1 MGKIE
6 VMDHALA
13 NQIAAGEVVERPA
26 SVVKELI
33 ENAIDAHAK
42 NIRVSVFNAGRT
54 KIVVEDDGEGM
65 DRVDALLAF
74 KRHATSKLKKTLG
87 LFRIKTLGFRGEAL
101 PSIASVSKLTL
112 VTSTGSGTGTEI
124 VLEDEQEIVKDASLR
139 KGTIVTVEELF
150 YNTPA
155 RLKYLKTDYTE
166 NAATTEI
173 VSRLALAHP
182 DVAFSFSLDDRI
194 QFETTGRGELL
205 EVILTIYG
213 HGVASKMIPF
223 SFETNDFAVFGF
235 LGKAELA
242 KSNRYYIITLLNGR
256 NVYMPKV
263 QAAVIDAYHD
273 FIPPTRYPFVII
285 NFVIDHSLVDV
296 NVHPSKREVRFS
308 KELELRLALLE
319 HIPTALRK
327 SNLIVD
333 VDTTRKVVQAP
344 VNEVVHQ
351 QLSLDISASKVSE
364 SAFENLPM
372 PSTLPLKERDEEI
385 ISIPKYVT
393 EASPKRVSLKAIA
406 QMHQTYI
413 IADDLAGGFYLVDQ
427 HAANER
433 INYEEFQK
441 VLLNQ
446 MTVMEPLF
454 PQVIH
459 IHPSDM
465 LRLTNEKLEL
475 LRATGIE
482 LEPFGLNTFKVIRV
496 PTWAKSYDEKVY
508 IEDLLDQVLHGDKLD
523 LGKLRTHAI
532 ATMACKASIKA
543 NDYLSIVEMQYL
555 LDRLMTCDNPYACP
569 HGRPTV
575 IHYNKYELEKLFKRT
590 GV

>member
-33 ENAIDAHAK
+33 ENALDANAK
-42 NIRVSVFNAGRT
+42 NIRVAIFDAGRIR
-54 KIVVEDDGEGM
+54 IVVEDDGEGM
-65 DRVDALLAF
+65 DRDDAVLAF
-74 KRHATSKLKKTLG
+74 KRHATSKLKRTLD

-112 VTSTGSGTGTEI
+112 VTSTGIGVGTEI
-124 VLEDEQEIVKDASLR
+124 VIEGETEIVKDASLR
-139 KGTIVTVEELF
+139 QGTIVSVEELF

-166 NAATTEI
+166 NAATTEV

-182 DVAFSFSLDDRI
+182 DVAFAFSIDERI

-205 EVILTIYG
+205 EVILKIYG
-213 HGVASKMIPF
+213 HGVASKMMPF
-223 SFETNDFAVFGF
+223 SLETNDFSVSGY

-263 QAAVIDAYHD
+263 QSAIIDAYND
-273 FIPPTRYPFVII
+273 FIPLTRYPFVII
-285 NFVIDHSLVDV
+285 NLHVDHALVDV
-296 NVHPSKREVRFS
+296 NVHPSKKEVRFS

-319 HIPTALRK
+319 KIPLALRQ

-333 VDTTRKVVQAP
+333 VDTSKKAMP
-344 VNEVVHQ
+344 IMSEDISHQ
-351 QLSLDISASKVSE
+351 QLSLEFVPEQSGAHIADKIPQS
-364 SAFENLPM
+364 
-372 PSTLPLKERDEEI
+372 STLQIKDSENEDTGKSNEPLTIHRQGI
-385 ISIPKYVT
+385 T
-393 EASPKRVSLKAIA
+393 LRAIA

-413 IADDLAGGFYLVDQ
+413 IADDLAGGFYLIDQ

-433 INYEEFQK
+433 INYEDFQK
-441 VLLNQ
+441 VLLSQ
-446 MTVMEPLF
+446 ATVTEPLF
-454 PQVIH
+454 PQIIH

-465 LRLTNEKLEL
+465 LRLNEDKMAL
-475 LRATGIE
+475 LRAIGIE
-482 LEPFGLNTFKVIRV
+482 LEPFGMNTFKVTRV
-496 PTWAKSYDEKVY
+496 PMWTKEYDEKVY
-508 IEDLLDQVLHGDKLD
+508 IEDLLDQVLHGDKVD
-523 LGKLRTHAI
+523 LVKIRNHAI

-543 NDYLSIVEMQYL
+543 NDYLSLEEMQYL
-555 LDRLMTCDNPYACP
+555 LDRLLLCDNPFACP

-575 IHYNKYELEKLFKRT
+575 IHYTKYELEKLFKRT